1 MSKSHNKIDLKNYFE
16 ENFNKIKEF
25 QFLKEF
31 YNHNISKII
40 KKDSETL
47 DKLGDKLLQIIVV
60 FEGDYKIPEKNF
72 EFILEIIQALIENT
86 KIKIG
91 YIILLN
97 PILEYFINILNIEK
111 EANSDNKNDNSIQNK
126 IIPQNFSYN
135 KINQKKNEYKRI
147 NMNFSSYQENNKEK
161 DEQKM
166 KKIFNEIKDVIQE
179 DEKVII
185 KNRFVNYGYSKDII
199 FAEDKKNLINK
210 TKINMNK
217 DRPKS
222 RIIKNE

>member
-31 YNHNISKII
+31 YNHNIPKII

-111 EANSDNKNDNSIQNK
+111 EANSDNKNDLYEKEKNNLLEKLDEILEK
-126 IIPQNFSYN
+126 NFSKVKYAPYLFELIEIYNEEEKNKN
-135 KINQKKNEYKRI
+135 KINNFWIHSFVKGNKDILDKISEFYSVEEINLNNIKEQLEKIKEKKN
-147 NMNFSSYQENNKEK
+147 
-161 DEQKM
+161 
-166 KKIFNEIKDVIQE
+166 IK
-179 DEKVII
+179 
-185 KNRFVNYGYSKDII
+185 
-199 FAEDKKNLINK
+199 
-210 TKINMNK
+210 
-217 DRPKS
+217 
-222 RIIKNE
+222 

>member
-1 MSKSHNKIDLKNYFE
+1 MSKSNKIDLKNYFQD
-16 ENFNKIKEF
+16 NLNKIKEF

-60 FEGDYKIPEKNF
+60 FEGDYKISEKNF
-72 EFILEIIQALIENT
+72 EFILDIIQALIDNT

-111 EANSDNKNDNSIQNK
+111 TSNSENKNDL
-126 IIPQNFSYN
+126 YT
-135 KINQKKNEYKRI
+135 
-147 NMNFSSYQENNKEK
+147 KEK
-161 DEQKM
+161 DKLLEKLDSILEKNFSKVKYAPYLIELIDIYNEEEKNKIKIDNFWIHSFVKGNKDILDKISEFYSVGEINLNNIKEQLEKIKE
-166 KKIFNEIKDVIQE
+166 KKIFQK
-179 DEKVII
+179 
-185 KNRFVNYGYSKDII
+185 
-199 FAEDKKNLINK
+199 
-210 TKINMNK
+210 
-217 DRPKS
+217 
-222 RIIKNE
+222 